1 MMIRRTTAIRMMTRK
16 TIITDPIIMAEI
28 TKAKR
33 ITDQIIMVL
42 STMDHPIT
50 VLQMVHQ
57 M

>member
-1 MMIRRTTAIRMMTRK
+1 MIIRKMTAIRVMTRR

-28 TKAKR
+28 TTAMR

>member
-28 TKAKR
+28 TTAMR

-42 STMDHPIT
+42 SQGII
-50 VLQMVHQ
+50 Q
-57 M
+57 